1 MSIGL
6 GILGAGNRAEA
17 IARGVLKS
25 GLLRPEQILASDV
38 SAQRREWFQ
47 QNLSIRTIDDNRAVA
62 REAGTLLL
70 CVKPQ
75 HMAEALAGLGEVVD
89 GQTLVVSI
97 AAGISTRF
105 IENHLDGTVPWRVI
119 RAMPNTP
126 MLVGE
131 GIVALA
137 RGRHATAEDAA
148 AARRLFEAA
157 AIVVD
162 VSEDQMDAVTA
173 VSGSGPA
180 YVFYLVE
187 QMIRAGVEL
196 GLDRDQA
203 RQFALQTAI
212 GASKMLA
219 DSPESPQELRQK
231 VTSPGGTTQA
241 AITHLDQKECAE
253 TIVQAIKAAARRSH
267 ELGS

>member
-6 GILGAGNRAEA
+6 GILGAGNMAEA
-17 IARGVLKS
+17 IVRGVLKS
-25 GLLRPEQILASDV
+25 GILRPEQILASDV
-38 SAQRREWFQ
+38 SGQRRDWFQ
-47 QNLSIRTIDDNRAVA
+47 KHLSIRTVDDNRAVA
-62 REAGTLLL
+62 RQAAMLLL

-75 HMAEALAGLGEVVD
+75 HMTEALDGVGEVID
-89 GQTLVVSI
+89 SRTLVVSI

-105 IENHLDGTVPWRVI
+105 IENHLGGTVTWRVI

-131 GIVALA
+131 GIVAVA
-137 RGRHATAEDAA
+137 RGQHATAEDAA

-157 AIVVD
+157 AVVVD
-162 VSEDQMDAVTA
+162 VSEDHMDAVTA

-187 QMIRAGVEL
+187 HMIRAAVEL
-196 GLDRDQA
+196 GLNHEQA
-203 RQFALQTAI
+203 RQFAVQTAI

-219 DSPESPQELRQK
+219 ESSESPQELRQK

-241 AITHLDQKECAE
+241 AISHLDENECAE